1 MFDGAFES
9 RQIIRSRGFSLSF
22 FLFSFFKRSRVY
34 LSFLFSIIIPR
45 SGEKVHTFMKHRPQ
59 IILSNALCEAPFFN
73 PSPPHAISLLLYRFR
88 VFARYI
94 IGAFLHVNFRS
105 KYLHFVVI
113 VTRGSTTIS
122 VSLFGLIEIFRFNE
136 QKIGK
141 GVFFFV
147 IFFSPR

>member
-1 MFDGAFES
+1 MTARSKFEIDNS
-9 RQIIRSRGFSLSF
+9 FERFLSF
-22 FLFSFFKRSRVY
+22 FLFSSFFKHSRVY

-59 IILSNALCEAPFFN
+59 IILSNVLCEAPFFN
-73 PSPPHAISLLLYRFR
+73 LSSPSRKPIVIPVPCICA
-88 VFARYI
+88 YI

-136 QKIGK
+136 
-141 GVFFFV
+141 
-147 IFFSPR
+147 

>member
-1 MFDGAFES
+1 MTARSKFEIDNS
-9 RQIIRSRGFSLSF
+9 FERFLSF
-22 FLFSFFKRSRVY
+22 FLFSSFFKHSGVY

-73 PSPPHAISLLLYRFR
+73 PSSPPSRNPSIVIPVPCICA
-88 VFARYI
+88 YI
-94 IGAFLHVNFRS
+94 IGTFLHVNFRS

-136 QKIGK
+136 
-141 GVFFFV
+141 
-147 IFFSPR
+147 